1 MITDRELRLLGIV
14 RRLAGM
20 QAGRVPMTIRR
31 EPPPGVLPVA
41 RKLSP
46 SRTHK
51 ASSAEAI
58 LRHCLRQHP
67 GWLRRYRAGTLTQNQ
82 HRRLLDDVRLYAR
95 EWLRHEA
102 EQFLKHHLGDA
113 RGLHG
118 AAQSVLAVDG
128 AEQPLPVSRKWL
140 WVPDPR
146 PDEFG
151 QTGYVHGEDAGF
163 FAGLNRF
170 FGRVKTFVR
179 ETIVAGAMSLLG
191 PDPLTGEEHD
201 RAEAAAR
208 VQDAFLDRFKGE
220 VVGKGAPAPRETKE
234 GPQPVIQA
242 PPPMT
247 PKEFAARVEL
257 YGDEAHR
264 AAQNINR
271 AAAIKAGVFKVERLV
286 LGKPLT
292 EHCSQCPEDAAKGW
306 QPIGSMAPIGE
317 RECRM
322 ACLCHFEYAVDENS
336 RPYIQGKK
344 GPLPAA
350 DLPRL
355 EPDDGGAYPVAEPP
369 GVTLPGFPVAGPPR

>member
-1 MITDRELRLLGIV
+1 MTITERELRLLGIV

-82 HRRLLDDVRLYAR
+82 HRRLLDDVRLHAR

-102 EQFLKHHLGDA
+102 EQFLRHHLPASAGGPARSAGDD
-113 RGLHG
+113 RGHE
-118 AAQSVLAVDG
+118 AATA
-128 AEQPLPVSRKWL
+128 RKWL

-151 QTGYVHGEDAGF
+151 QTGYLHGEDAGF

-191 PDPLTGEEHD
+191 PDPLTGEEHE
-201 RAEAAAR
+201 RAEAAAK
-208 VQDAFLDRFKGE
+208 VQDAYLDRFKGE
-220 VVGKGAPAPRETKE
+220 VIGKGAPAPREPKAE
-234 GPQPVIQA
+234 PAPQPVIQA

-247 PKEFAARVEL
+247 PGQFVARVEK
-257 YGDEAHR
+257 YADSGWH
-264 AAQNINR
+264 AAQNLNR
-271 AAAIKAGVFKVERLV
+271 AAAIKQGIFKVERRV
-286 LGKPLT
+286 LGRPKG
-292 EHCSQCPEDAAKGW
+292 EHCEDCPPLAAQGW
-306 QPIGSMAPIGE
+306 QPIGSLPGIGE
-317 RECRM
+317 SECGPL
-322 ACLCHFEYAVDENS
+322 CLCHFEYAVDPNS
-336 RPYIQGKK
+336 KAFVQGKK

-355 EPDDGGAYPVAEPP
+355 EPDDGGVYPVAEPP
-369 GVTLPGFPVAGPPR
+369 NASILAPIAGPPR